1 MPQDE
6 TTVDETMVPH
16 TQPTSAPH
24 IPPPHLAHDLATLAN
39 PMRPAY
45 EQPTYTAAWQDAK
58 LDPEL
63 PGPLYSA
70 DQIRI
75 PPQLV
80 DVMRDFTKAAI
91 REQPAADDIYE
102 WSRNW
107 FQQRVDRKV
116 QGAAA

>member
-1 MPQDE
+1 MPTETTTDE
-6 TTVDETMVPH
+6 TTNTTTNPQH
-16 TQPTSAPH
+16 TSSAP
-24 IPPPHLAHDLATLAN
+24 PAPTDLARLAN
-39 PMRPAY
+39 PMRAAY
-45 EQPTYTAAWQDAK
+45 DTPEYTAAWHDAK

-70 DQIRI
+70 DQIQI

-80 DVMRDFTKAAI
+80 DVMREFTKAAI